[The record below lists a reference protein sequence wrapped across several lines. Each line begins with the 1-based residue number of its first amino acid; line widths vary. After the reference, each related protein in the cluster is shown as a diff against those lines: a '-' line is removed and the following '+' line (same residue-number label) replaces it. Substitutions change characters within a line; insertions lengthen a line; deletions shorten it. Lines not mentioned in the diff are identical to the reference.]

1 MRACSTAMAAL
12 LANPPPNLQSAD
24 LFTFTLADGVTTY
37 RWTSY
42 DRDLLVNGAVYSS
55 RSPWLSRSR
64 WSIANTMQVPTLEV
78 FLRAL
83 NDGFAGGIDIKGQ
96 ITNGLFDGASAT
108 LDRVWF
114 AAGTNII
121 NDLVYESSGGPLSV
135 VDLNAITNAAPT
147 PTAGL
152 AAGITVSGFDPA
164 ETLFLTLPP
173 NLTYTAGY
181 QIEFALKWGT
191 RFAVIPDADTSR
203 AVGFPS
209 LGYDTAEEAR
219 AAFPGATVTG
229 GSSYTFY
236 IIDSYTA
243 DNSGGISIQI
253 AGSSSH
259 PGIRLFDGLVG
270 DIDIVGNQ
278 ATINIKGKSNLL
290 EPVRAAQPLPARL
303 RARLLRCRL
312 HAEPGQLHHQLYGRL
327 LADADVHSLERGAA
341 RQRRIT
347 ASARSPSPPGPAPAR
362 SARCGRRTR
371 HGLTLIHPLIGTPV
385 AGDAFTAFEG
395 CTKALND
402 SSGQDCTARSNTQNW
417 RAFPFVPPA
426 DTAF

>member
-278 ATINIKGKSNLL
+278 ATISINGRSDLL
-290 EPVRAAQPLPARL
+290 NQYAPRNVYQLGCLHAFCDVGCTLNRASFTTSYTVGSSPTRTFIPWSGAPPANAAHYRFGTVTFTSGPCAGQKRTVRAA
-303 RARLLRCRL
+303 
-312 HAEPGQLHHQLYGRL
+312 
-327 LADADVHSLERGAA
+327 DA
-341 RQRRIT
+341 T
-347 ASARSPSPPGPAPAR
+347 
-362 SARCGRRTR
+362 
-371 HGLTLIHPLIGTPV
+371 GLTLIHPLIGTPV
-385 AGDAFTAFEG
+385 AADGFTAFEG